1 MHRNRFIFGVSALC
15 LAAGIVVTA
24 QQGQGGGPKTTH
36 TTTTPKANAAKPT
49 VAKPATPKV
58 APTSHATSVK
68 PQAAA
73 SQSKVKTQPKPATM
87 ASGGKSQTSAGKP
100 ETAASKAPAKSPAPT
115 DAKPDKTTTKT
126 AKNDSKTVKSDKAT
140 DPKLAKT
147 EKKSEKPSK
156 TATQTTAKSG
166 TTSTPTTTQ
175 LTPVQQKLKQNTNL
189 AAKLESRLPKGT
201 NLMTAAEGFR
211 NLGQFVAA
219 VNVSN
224 NLGISFDELK
234 TKLVTNNMSLGQA
247 IQATRPL
254 TASPT
259 IEAQRAEYDARGMI
273 ADSEQT
279 EASAAPK
286 AHGPVTTPTSSPT
299 PAPTATSSTVKTKV
313 KATKTS
319 AQ

>member
-1 MHRNRFIFGVSALC
+1 MHRNRFIFGVSALF
-15 LAAGIVVTA
+15 LAAGLVVAA
-24 QQGQGGGPKTTH
+24 QQGHGSGPKTTH

-49 VAKPATPKV
+49 VAKPATPKA

-73 SQSKVKTQPKPATM
+73 GQSKVKTQPKPAAM
-87 ASGGKSQTSAGKP
+87 ASGGKSQTKASQP
-100 ETAASKAPAKSPAPT
+100 ETAASKAAAKSPAST
-115 DAKPDKTTTKT
+115 AAKTDKTTTKT
-126 AKNDSKTVKSDKAT
+126 AKNDSKTVKSDKVT
-140 DPKLAKT
+140 DTKLAKT
-147 EKKSEKPSK
+147 EKKSDKPSK
-156 TATQTTAKSG
+156 TATQTT
-166 TTSTPTTTQ
+166 TTP
-175 LTPVQQKLKQNTNL
+175 LTPVQEKLKQNTNL

-234 TKLVTNNMSLGQA
+234 TKMVTNNMSLGQA

-279 EASAAPK
+279 EASAAPR
-286 AHGPVTTPTSSPT
+286 AHGPVTTPTSSPA
-299 PAPTATSSTVKTKV
+299 PAPTATSSTVKTKA
-313 KATKTS
+313 KTTKTS

>member
-1 MHRNRFIFGVSALC
+1 MHRNRFIFGVSALF
-15 LAAGIVVTA
+15 LAAGIVVAA
-24 QQGQGGGPKTTH
+24 QQGHGSGPKTTH

-49 VAKPATPKV
+49 VAKPATPKA

-73 SQSKVKTQPKPATM
+73 GQSKVKTQPKPATM
-87 ASGGKSQTSAGKP
+87 ASGGKSQTTAGKP

-115 DAKPDKTTTKT
+115 AAKTTTKT

-234 TKLVTNNMSLGQA
+234 TKMVTNNMSLGQA

>member
-1 MHRNRFIFGVSALC
+1 MHRNRFIFGVSALF

-36 TTTTPKANAAKPT
+36 TTTPKANAAKPP
-49 VAKPATPKV
+49 VAKPATSKA

-73 SQSKVKTQPKPATM
+73 GQSKVKTQPKPATT
-87 ASGGKSQTSAGKP
+87 ASGGKLQTKAVKP
-100 ETAASKAPAKSPAPT
+100 ETAASKAAAKSPASTAAKTDKPT
-115 DAKPDKTTTKT
+115 PKT
-126 AKNDSKTVKSDKAT
+126 AQNDSKTVKSDKASDT
-140 DPKLAKT
+140 KLAKT
-147 EKKSEKPSK
+147 EKKSDKPSK
-156 TATQTTAKSG
+156 TATQTPA
-166 TTSTPTTTQ
+166 TTQ
-175 LTPVQQKLKQNTNL
+175 LTPVQEKLKQNTNL
-189 AAKLESRLPKGT
+189 AATLESRLPKGT

-273 ADSEQT
+273 VDSEVT
-279 EASAAPK
+279 EASAAPRT
-286 AHGPVTTPTSSPT
+286 HGPVTTPTSSAT
-299 PAPTATSSTVKTKV
+299 PAPTATSSTVKTKA

>member
-58 APTSHATSVK
+58 APTSPASSVK
-68 PQAAA
+68 PQAVAG
-73 SQSKVKTQPKPATM
+73 QSKVKTQPKPATM

-156 TATQTTAKSG
+156 TATQTTTAE
-166 TTSTPTTTQ
+166 

-189 AAKLESRLPKGT
+189 AAKLEARLPKGT

-219 VNVSN
+219 LNVSN

-259 IEAQRAEYDARGMI
+259 IEAQRAEYDARGLI

>member
-1 MHRNRFIFGVSALC
+1 MHRNRFIFGVSALF
-15 LAAGIVVTA
+15 LAAGIVVAA
-24 QQGQGGGPKTTH
+24 QHGNGGGPKTTH
-36 TTTTPKANAAKPT
+36 TTTTPKANTGKPT

-73 SQSKVKTQPKPATM
+73 GQSKVKTQPKPATM
-87 ASGGKSQTSAGKP
+87 ASGGKSQTKAGKP
-100 ETAASKAPAKSPAPT
+100 ETAASKAAAKSPAST
-115 DAKPDKTTTKT
+115 AAKTDKTTTKT
-126 AKNDSKTVKSDKAT
+126 AKNDGKTVKSDKVT
-140 DPKLAKT
+140 DTKLAKT

-156 TATQTTAKSG
+156 TATQTTTAE
-166 TTSTPTTTQ
+166 

-189 AAKLESRLPKGT
+189 AAKLESRLPTGT

-234 TKLVTNNMSLGQA
+234 TKMVTNNMSLGQA

-279 EASAAPK
+279 ETSAAPK
-286 AHGPVTTPTSSPT
+286 THGPVTTPTSSAT
-299 PAPTATSSTVKTKV
+299 PAPTATSSTVKTKA